1 MFEPHV
7 SLHSDNVFNHVV
19 FFHNFSSC
27 FISRL
32 VCFNKC
38 CMLYKVKYTNVSLLV
53 ISQLFV
59 VAFAHFHALEV
70 CPPSSQPPHHLH
82 PGSLMM

>member
-1 MFEPHV
+1 
-7 SLHSDNVFNHVV
+7 
-19 FFHNFSSC
+19 
-27 FISRL
+27 
-32 VCFNKC
+32 
-38 CMLYKVKYTNVSLLV
+38 MLYKVKYTNVSLLV